1 MSEIVMSQDQYRE
14 TFPAQY
20 REACADDPDNVGGKP
35 FTPPAWDENHS
46 DVITGKGPCGASCET
61 AAEQIARLTAE
72 RDRARDVAVLLE
84 QRLAEVEDA
93 VEAAAATMAK
103 LLNIARIR
111 ILNRKGES

>member
-1 MSEIVMSQDQYRE
+1 MNEIAMSMADYR
-14 TFPAQY
+14 TAY
-20 REACADDPDNVGGKP
+20 DDDADNTRGKS
-35 FTPPAWDENHS
+35 FYLAAGDENHT